1 MLHCNS
7 YATWIWEHTQQKDHE
22 MMVGYLKQLTNSFVC
37 NLNCRNMNNY
47 DRHTPITI
55 FTRHLYL
62 DIIVHNTCIS
72 QKSLHVTMSFTCYYM
87 FINHNTLGE
96 RERDRER
103 GKEREWEK
111 KWERERERY
120 LHI

>member
-7 YATWIWEHTQQKDHE
+7 YATWIIWEHTQQKDVE

-62 DIIVHNTCIS
+62 DIIDTI
-72 QKSLHVTMSFTCYYM
+72 HVY
-87 FINHNTLGE
+87 H
-96 RERDRER
+96 
-103 GKEREWEK
+103 K
-111 KWERERERY
+111 KVCM
-120 LHI
+120 LPCLSPVIICS